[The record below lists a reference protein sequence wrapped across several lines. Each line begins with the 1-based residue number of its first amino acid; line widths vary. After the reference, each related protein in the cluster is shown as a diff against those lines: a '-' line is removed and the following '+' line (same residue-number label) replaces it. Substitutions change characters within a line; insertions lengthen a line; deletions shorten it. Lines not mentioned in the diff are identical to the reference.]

1 MSSAS
6 SDKTSGCRRA
16 AGELSRR
23 GGYRAGRA
31 NGYESQAGA
40 DGTVAGRSTNSLV
53 TLVMLD
59 IITRG
64 AGDVVAHYIDNNS
77 AVAIQVCTKNTK
89 TKYGWR
95 ILSGEF
101 HVFLHGSGSIVLTL
115 DPVSSASPA
124 VEAAGLD
131 VGAREVSAAFAF
143 DDAFGACIGLGDLK
157 EGEAG

>member
-1 MSSAS
+1 M
-6 SDKTSGCRRA
+6 
-16 AGELSRR
+16 AG
-23 GGYRAGRA
+23 GPRA
-31 NGYESQAGA
+31 NYQDAAVIGLGVRT
-40 DGTVAGRSTNSLV
+40 GTKAKRAQTVQLLREV
-53 TLVMLD
+53 VFD

-77 AVAIQVCTKNTK
+77 AVAIQVNLKNTK
-89 TKYGWR
+89 TKYGR
-95 ILSGEF
+95 RTLSCEF
-101 HVFLHGSGSIVLTL
+101 HVFLPAAVPFLTL

-124 VEAAGLD
+124 VAAAGLD